1 MNALQLKFIE
11 TMELIR
17 DLVLR
22 QAIGMDK
29 LLIELI
35 FHARPHPICLIYIH
49 SIAFVRFAF
58 DTLQLMS
65 D

>member
-35 FHARPHPICLIYIH
+35 FHARPHPICLIFLYIFIQLR
-49 SIAFVRFAF
+49 SF
-58 DTLQLMS
+58 DLRLTRCS
-65 D
+65 